1 MLAPCGQRPLEDH
14 PDNVLRI
21 LGGKKLNHHEVNPMP
36 PRLVGNSVPERKSCL
51 ADLVVE
57 HLSRI
62 DENGRA
68 LDGRAEVLRN
78 RQNSRGH
85 TDQVVVNSPRFG
97 LIHVMALS
105 GADPNGSIPFHREG
119 TDHDWLADKAYV
131 AFGWNALDGRTLI
144 HFVEA
149 ETVRETPP
157 MNKESVRQVATGQLT
172 ATFWPQP
179 NQAAPD

>member
-1 MLAPCGQRPLEDH
+1 M
-14 PDNVLRI
+14 
-21 LGGKKLNHHEVNPMP
+21 

-57 HLSRI
+57 HLSAKA
-62 DENGRA
+62 DDGRV
-68 LDGRAEVLRN
+68 LDGRAEVIRN
-78 RQNSRGH
+78 RTNADGH

-119 TDHDWLADKAYV
+119 KGHDWLADKSYV

-149 ETVRETPP
+149 ATVRAKPP
-157 MNKESVRQVATGQLT
+157 RNKECVRKVAIGHLT
-172 ATFWPQP
+172 ATLWPRTDP
-179 NQAAPD
+179 TVSD